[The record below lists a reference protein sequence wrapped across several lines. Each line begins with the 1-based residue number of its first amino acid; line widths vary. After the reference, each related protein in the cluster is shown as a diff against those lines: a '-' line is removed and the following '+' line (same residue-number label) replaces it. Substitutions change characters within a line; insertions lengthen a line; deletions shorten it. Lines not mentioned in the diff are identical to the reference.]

1 MMKFLKFMYDMDNC
15 YFPTS
20 RDKDYP
26 SVKSKIIAQNAMMFL
41 WFVDAIIYDGK
52 IYFCEDIRDIMID
65 DMMVEHLDYV
75 VENYGGEDYIYL
87 AAFLFHT
94 IQIWDDYIQ
103 ELFNRDFP
111 NGCPLPKGGAA

>member
-15 YFPTS
+15 YFPAS

-26 SVKSKIIAQNAMMFL
+26 NVKSKIIAQNAMMFL

-52 IYFCEDIRDIMID
+52 VYFREDIRNIMID

-75 VENYGGEDYIYL
+75 VENYDGEDYIYL

-94 IQIWDDYIQ
+94 IQKWDDYIQ
-103 ELFNRDFP
+103 KLFNRDFP
-111 NGCPLPKGGAA
+111 NGCPLPEGGAA

>member
-1 MMKFLKFMYDMDNC
+1 MDNC
-15 YFPTS
+15 CFPTS

-41 WFVDAIIYDGK
+41 WFVDSIIYDGK
-52 IYFCEDIRDIMID
+52 IYFCEDVRNIIID

-75 VENYGGEDYIYL
+75 VENYDGEDYICL

-94 IQIWDDYIQ
+94 IKIWDDYIQ
-103 ELFNRDFP
+103 KLFERDFP
-111 NGCPLPKGGAA
+111 NGCPFSEGGAA